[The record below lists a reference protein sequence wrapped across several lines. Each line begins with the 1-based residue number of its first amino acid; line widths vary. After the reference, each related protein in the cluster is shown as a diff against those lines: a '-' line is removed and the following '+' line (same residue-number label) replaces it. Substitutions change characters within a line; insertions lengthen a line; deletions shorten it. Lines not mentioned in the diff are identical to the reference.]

1 MEMQKYLGFMLGRVG
16 FLTLVR
22 KGLGCF
28 GDSFGAEKTF
38 WFLFPTAS
46 IGEMALGC
54 ALHAG
59 SCSRALPQG
68 SSWGT
73 GRWCW
78 LPMELGWR
86 AVGMGGGSPAFR
98 QPTRPVQIAFR
109 RSRRKRAVRMCLEF
123 DRKLAA

>member
-73 GRWCW
+73 GRWMLAPDGAGMARCRDGGRKPCVQAAHQARPDC
-78 LPMELGWR
+78 LPLVSEEARRADVLG
-86 AVGMGGGSPAFR
+86 V
-98 QPTRPVQIAFR
+98 
-109 RSRRKRAVRMCLEF
+109 
-123 DRKLAA
+123 